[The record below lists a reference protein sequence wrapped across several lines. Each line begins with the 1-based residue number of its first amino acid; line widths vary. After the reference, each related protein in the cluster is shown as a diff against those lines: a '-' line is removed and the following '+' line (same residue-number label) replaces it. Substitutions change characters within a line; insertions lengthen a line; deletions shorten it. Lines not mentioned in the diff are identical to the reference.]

1 MKYPKQPLTYPIT
14 DKTET
19 IENYHGVQVSDP
31 YRWLE
36 EPNSKKTQEW
46 VKSQNEITFNYLAEI
61 SEGETIKKRLTQIW
75 DYEKY
80 SVPFKEG
87 DRYFYYKNDGLQN
100 QSILYTLPTLDA
112 EPEVL
117 IDPTQTN
124 N

>member
-61 SEGETIKKRLTQIW
+61 SEGETIRKRLTQIW

-87 DRYFYYKNDGLQN
+87 DRYFYYKNDG
-100 QSILYTLPTLDA
+100 
-112 EPEVL
+112 
-117 IDPTQTN
+117 
-124 N
+124 